1 MTDPQVMNRPRG
13 LTDHRALSSPGGA
26 GAHRLYRR
34 WIHELWSGRRVA
46 EQLVS
51 PDFVGHLP
59 NREIRGP
66 AGLQAEVDRTHLTL
80 KELSFVVD
88 VGPIVDGDMVA
99 ARWIATGAGRNGP
112 VRYTGNDLLRIAN
125 GKVVEYWSGTSR
137 A

>member
-1 MTDPQVMNRPRG
+1 MTNPQVINRPRG
-13 LTDHRALSSPGGA
+13 VTNHRTLSSPRA
-26 GAHRLYRR
+26 SGAHRLYQR
-34 WIHELWSGRRVA
+34 WIGELWSGRRIA
-46 EQLVS
+46 EELVS
-51 PDFVGHLP
+51 SDFVGHLP

-80 KELSFVVD
+80 RELAFVVD
-88 VGPIVDGDMVA
+88 IGPIVDGDMVA

-125 GKVVEYWSGTSR
+125 GRVVEYWSGTSR